1 MLSQPTTQQELW
13 WGSGMSDEF
22 PAGRQSSRVLPYLDA
37 VLAVAAAVALRMAL
51 DPTLGERSPFIIF
64 LLAVI
69 SAAWFCG
76 TGPAVVTIA
85 LSTVI
90 GQFFFVPPR
99 YTLDLLHP
107 RQLADLTLFL
117 AVSAAILVL
126 SRRYEILLQVR
137 RRAGSPRLR
146 GALEFPSGRTV
157 SRFLLYAD
165 AVLAVV
171 AAVAL
176 RVALDPTLGE
186 RAPFIIF
193 LLAVISVA
201 WFCGPGPT
209 ILTIALSTIIG
220 QFFFVPPRYSL
231 SFVHPHQVADLFLFL
246 FVSAAILV
254 LSGRYELL
262 LRTQKRTESEL
273 RESEARA
280 LGYFELTSVGM
291 ARCDLTSG
299 RFLKVNDVFCQIT
312 GYTRRELLT
321 LGIEQITDSDDI
333 AEHVRLLQEQMN
345 KGGGEFQIEKRF
357 LRKDGSSVWVQ
368 ASTNVMQVGIGHFE
382 GLVAAVDI
390 TGRKQAEE
398 ALRRAEHLAAAG
410 RMAAIL
416 AHEINNPL
424 QGVANTLYL
433 LQSRHNLTPDDE
445 RLVKMASRELTR
457 VAHIVRQSLDFYR
470 PDARPKQIQM
480 HELIDNLLE
489 LYRPRIEKAGIT
501 IERRYRTSD
510 AITVMPGEIQQ
521 VLSNLIINAID
532 AAKGTIRIVVSRTV
546 HWKSA
551 TPGIRVLIVDNGPGI
566 TAENRRRVFEP
577 FFTTKGENGT
587 GLGLWVSRGIV
598 QRHAGTIRIRT
609 STRPGASGSIVSVFL
624 PLVPPSRL
632 ARGQS
637 ISGQAMFLPPMF
649 SSAMSAQETGKKETV
664 H

>member
-1 MLSQPTTQQELW
+1 M
-13 WGSGMSDEF
+13 GDEF
-22 PAGRQSSRVLPYLDA
+22 PAGRQSSPILLYVDA

-51 DPTLGERSPFIIF
+51 DTTLGERSPFVIF

-69 SAAWFCG
+69 SVAWFCG
-76 TGPAVVTIA
+76 TGPALVTIA
-85 LSTVI
+85 LSTAI
-90 GQFFFVPPR
+90 GQLLFVPPR
-99 YTLDLLHP
+99 DTLSLLHP
-107 RQLADLTLFL
+107 RQFADVALFL
-117 AVSAAILVL
+117 LVCAAILVL

-137 RRAGSPRLR
+137 RRPESHGLHK
-146 GALEFPSGRTV
+146 ALEFPAGRAA
-157 SRFLLYAD
+157 SRFLLYGD

-171 AAVAL
+171 AAIAL
-176 RVALDPTLGE
+176 RMALDPTLGE

-209 ILTIALSTIIG
+209 VLAIALSTIIG
-220 QFFFVPPRYSL
+220 QFFFVPPRYTLSL
-231 SFVHPHQVADLFLFL
+231 LHPHQLADLLLFL

-262 LRTQKRTESEL
+262 LRTQRRTESEL
-273 RESEARA
+273 RESQARA

-312 GYTRRELLT
+312 GYSRQELLT
-321 LGIEQITDSDDI
+321 LSIEQITDSADL
-333 AEHVRLLQEQMN
+333 AEHVRLVREQMSR
-345 KGGGEFQIEKRF
+345 GGGEFQIEKRF
-357 LRKDGSSVWVQ
+357 VRKDGSSAWVQ
-368 ASTNVMQVGIGHFE
+368 VSTNVMQVGLGHFE
-382 GLVAAVDI
+382 SLVAAVDV

-433 LQSRHNLTPDDE
+433 LQARHNLTPDDE
-445 RLVKMASRELTR
+445 RLVKMANRELTR

-470 PDARPKQIQM
+470 PDSRPKQVQLP
-480 HELIDNLLE
+480 ELIDNLLE

-501 IERRYRTSD
+501 IERRYRNSE
-510 AITVMPGEIQQ
+510 AITVMPGEVQQ

-532 AAKGTIRIVVSRTV
+532 AAKGTIRIVVSPAVNWTLGTR
-546 HWKSA
+546 
-551 TPGIRVLIVDNGPGI
+551 GIRVLIADNGPGI
-566 TAENRRRVFEP
+566 AAENRRRLFEP

-609 STRPGASGSIVSVFL
+609 STRPGASGSVVSVFL
-624 PLVPPSRL
+624 PFVPSSPR
-632 ARGQS
+632 AVGQS
-637 ISGQAMFLPPMF
+637 VPGQAMFLPPLF
-649 SSAMSAQETGKKETV
+649 SPSRDTDRVRRKETI